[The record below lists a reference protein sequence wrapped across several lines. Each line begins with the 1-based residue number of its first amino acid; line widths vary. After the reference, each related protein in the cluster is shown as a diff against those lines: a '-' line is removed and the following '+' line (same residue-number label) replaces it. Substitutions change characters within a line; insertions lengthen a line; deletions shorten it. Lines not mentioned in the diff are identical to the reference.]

1 MKVVNWYEYMED
13 PYIEQ
18 NIENKYEN
26 KYENKKWKDLI
37 TGNIFFL
44 KKKCESKIEEVASK
58 YIVELL
64 NKKDYENLFKYL
76 RGEEKK
82 LKYNKNRVD
91 SYNKLWLFPQ
101 LPYFNTN
108 KVGSESIVCPR
119 LMDYLSMRTGLL
131 YVISD
136 EKNKEEIRLVSYLTG
151 VYPYVNDYAKKA
163 IDKIISG
170 DNYKNYKAML
180 EEIDEVFKE
189 KISTD
194 VINEKLKNY
203 EFDIVKGGVVK
214 VKEYILETNKIKEI
228 RGASTILDKINREI
242 IPNKIDEEYIKEC
255 IVYAGGGNVLLVA
268 SKGKGEEF
276 SQKIEEI
283 YEDSTIL
290 AQNVAITEKVS
301 LFDISKVN
309 YKNTISKI
317 ENILNE
323 RQMAKID
330 YRTNDFKG
338 NLDYFGE
345 NIKKFPEYKGEEE
358 LCSSCNLRLAK
369 YIYPNSSE
377 NLKLC
382 LSCLHKNIIGNKNKD
397 FYKFKKD
404 YNQYAENNGIVI
416 NSVEKINTLEDIKS
430 DSTNSIGVIYGDGNN
445 MGAVIKNVS
454 NILEM
459 KYFSN
464 KTEDSIFDA
473 VYGAISKNLGS
484 DKFEVIALG
493 GDDIFIIVPGE
504 NAIGI
509 AKSIGKRFDSVFK
522 NYSEDSDENLTMSL
536 GVVIAKYNKPIQY
549 LFDMSMQLL
558 KSAKKKAK
566 KEKKG
571 TIDLII
577 LETDAGFASNVKYL
591 RSKLITNEKVCTL
604 KPYTYDDLES
614 LIRIITILKVNKGE
628 KANDFRGKAYK
639 FFEATMQ
646 MNVEEGNLYYAYQ
659 RARMDS
665 KNNKNNKKDCNKDKE
680 REILD
685 SIYKEFNEK
694 NYTCNSS
701 QLYIKDKEKRN
712 LSIWGDIVELWDYV
726 QEGDIDVKE

>member
-1 MKVVNWYEYMED
+1 MRVVNWYKYMKD

-18 NIENKYEN
+18 DTEN

-44 KKKCESKIEEVASK
+44 NESDEFQIVAFASK

-76 RGEEKK
+76 RGEEKE

-91 SYNKLWLFPQ
+91 SYELWLFPQ

-108 KVGSESIVCPR
+108 RVGNESIVCPR

-136 EKNKEEIRLVSYLTG
+136 EKNKEEIRLISYLTG

-170 DNYKNYKAML
+170 NNYKNYKAML

-189 KISTD
+189 KISDD
-194 VINEKLKNY
+194 VINKKLENY
-203 EFDIVKGGVVK
+203 KFNIVKGGVVK
-214 VKEYILETNKIKEI
+214 VKEYLLETNKIKEI

-242 IPNKIDEEYIKEC
+242 IPKKIDKEYIKEC

-268 SKGKGEEF
+268 SKGKKGEEL
-276 SQKIEEI
+276 SKEIEEI

-290 AQNVAITEKVS
+290 AQNVAISKEVS

-404 YNQYAENNGIVI
+404 YNQYAKNNGIVI

-484 DKFEVIALG
+484 DKFEIIALG

-504 NAIGI
+504 NAVGI
-509 AKSIGKRFDSVFK
+509 AKSIGERFDSAFK

-614 LIRIITILKVNKGE
+614 LIRIITILKGNKGE

-646 MNVEEGNLYYAYQ
+646 TNVEEGNLYYAYQ

-665 KNNKNNKKDCNKDKE
+665 KNNKKDCNKDKE

-694 NYTCNSS
+694 YDTCNSR

>member
-1 MKVVNWYEYMED
+1 MRVVNWYKYMQN
-13 PYIEQ
+13 PYVEQ
-18 NIENKYEN
+18 ETEN

-44 KKKCESKIEEVASK
+44 NESDEFQIEAFASK

-76 RGEEKK
+76 RGEEKE

-91 SYNKLWLFPQ
+91 SYELWLFPQ

-108 KVGSESIVCPR
+108 RVGNESIVCPR

-136 EKNKEEIRLVSYLTG
+136 EKNKEEIRLISYLTG

-170 DNYKNYKAML
+170 NNYKNYKAML

-189 KISTD
+189 KISDD
-194 VINEKLKNY
+194 VINKKLENY
-203 EFDIVKGGVVK
+203 KFNIIKGGVVK
-214 VKEYILETNKIKEI
+214 VKEYLLETNKIKEI

-242 IPNKIDEEYIKEC
+242 IPKKIDKEYIKEC

-268 SKGKGEEF
+268 SKGKKGEEL
-276 SQKIEEI
+276 SKEIEEI

-290 AQNVAITEKVS
+290 AQNVAISKEVS

-404 YNQYAENNGIVI
+404 YNQYAKNNGIVI

-484 DKFEVIALG
+484 DKFEIIALG

-504 NAIGI
+504 NAVGI
-509 AKSIGKRFDSVFK
+509 AKSIGERFDSAFK

-614 LIRIITILKVNKGE
+614 LIRIITILKGNKGE

-646 MNVEEGNLYYAYQ
+646 TNVEEGNLYYAYQ

-665 KNNKNNKKDCNKDKE
+665 KNNKKDCNKDKE

-694 NYTCNSS
+694 YDTCNSR

>member
-1 MKVVNWYEYMED
+1 MRVVNWYKYMKD
-13 PYIEQ
+13 PYKEQ
-18 NIENKYEN
+18 KTEN

-44 KKKCESKIEEVASK
+44 NESDEFQIEAFASK

-76 RGEEKK
+76 RGEEKE

-91 SYNKLWLFPQ
+91 SYELWLFPQ

-108 KVGSESIVCPR
+108 RVGNEFIVCPR

-151 VYPYVNDYAKKA
+151 VYPYVNDYAKKT
-163 IDKIISG
+163 IDKIISD
-170 DNYKNYKAML
+170 DNYKNYKDML

-189 KISTD
+189 KISND
-194 VINEKLKNY
+194 LINKKLENY
-203 EFDIVKGGVVK
+203 KFDIVKGGVVK
-214 VKEYILETNKIKEI
+214 VKEYLLETNKIKEI

-242 IPNKIDEEYIKEC
+242 IPKEIDREFIKEC
-255 IVYAGGGNVLLVA
+255 IVYAGGGNVLLVV
-268 SKGKGEEF
+268 SKDTGEKV

-283 YEDSTIL
+283 YEDSTVL
-290 AQNVAITEKVS
+290 AQNVAISKEVS

-323 RQMAKID
+323 KQMEKID

-345 NIKKFPEYKGEEE
+345 NIKKFLEYKGEEE

-369 YIYPNSSE
+369 YIYPNSSK

-382 LSCLHKNIIGNKNKD
+382 LSCLHKNIIGNKNTD
-397 FYKFKKD
+397 FYKFKED
-404 YNQYAENNGIVI
+404 YKQYAKNNGITI
-416 NSVEKINTLEDIKS
+416 KSVEKINTLEDIKS

-522 NYSEDSDENLTMSL
+522 NYSEDSNENLTMSL

-614 LIRIITILKVNKGE
+614 LIRIITILKGNKGE

-665 KNNKNNKKDCNKDKE
+665 KNNKKDCNEDKE

-694 NYTCNSS
+694 YDTCNSR

>member
-1 MKVVNWYEYMED
+1 MKVVNWYKYMQN

-18 NIENKYEN
+18 DTEN

-44 KKKCESKIEEVASK
+44 NESDEFQIVAFASK

-64 NKKDYENLFKYL
+64 NKKDYENLFEYL
-76 RGEEKK
+76 RGEKK
-82 LKYNKNRVD
+82 ELKYNKKVD
-91 SYNKLWLFPQ
+91 SYELWLFPQ

-108 KVGSESIVCPR
+108 RVGNESIVCPR

-170 DNYKNYKAML
+170 NNYKNYKAML

-194 VINEKLKNY
+194 VINKKLENY
-203 EFDIVKGGVVK
+203 KFNIVKGGVVK
-214 VKEYILETNKIKEI
+214 VKEYLLETNKIKEI

-242 IPNKIDEEYIKEC
+242 IPNKIDKEYIKEC

-268 SKGKGEEF
+268 SKGKKGEEL
-276 SQKIEEI
+276 SKEIEEI

-290 AQNVAITEKVS
+290 AQNVAISKEVS

-309 YKNTISKI
+309 YKNTISNI

-338 NLDYFGE
+338 NFDYFKKNLDNFKE
-345 NIKKFPEYKGEEE
+345 NIKNFPEYKGEEE
-358 LCSSCNLRLAK
+358 LCNSCNIRLAK

-382 LSCLHKNIIGNKNKD
+382 LSCLHKNIIGNKNTD
-397 FYKFKKD
+397 FYKFKED
-404 YNQYAENNGIVI
+404 YKQYAKNNEII
-416 NSVEKINTLEDIKS
+416 IKSVEKINTLENIKS

-473 VYGAISKNLGS
+473 VYGALSKKLGS
-484 DKFEVIALG
+484 DKFEIIALG

-509 AKSIGKRFDSVFK
+509 AKSIGERFDSAFK

-614 LIRIITILKVNKGE
+614 LIRIVKILKGNKGE

-659 RARMDS
+659 RARMES
-665 KNNKNNKKDCNKDKE
+665 KNNKKDCNEDKE

-694 NYTCNSS
+694 YDTCNSR

>member
-1 MKVVNWYEYMED
+1 MRVVNWYKYMKD

-18 NIENKYEN
+18 DTEN

-44 KKKCESKIEEVASK
+44 NESDEFQIVAFASK

-76 RGEEKK
+76 RGEEKE

-91 SYNKLWLFPQ
+91 SYELWLFPQ

-136 EKNKEEIRLVSYLTG
+136 EKNKDEIRLVSYLTG

-170 DNYKNYKAML
+170 NNYKNYKAML

-189 KISTD
+189 KISDD
-194 VINEKLKNY
+194 VINKKLENY
-203 EFDIVKGGVVK
+203 KFNIVKGGVVK
-214 VKEYILETNKIKEI
+214 VKEYLLETNKIKEI

-242 IPNKIDEEYIKEC
+242 IPNKIDKEYIKEC

-268 SKGKGEEF
+268 SKGKKGEEL
-276 SQKIEEI
+276 SKEIEEI

-290 AQNVAITEKVS
+290 AQNVAISKEVS

-323 RQMAKID
+323 RQIAKID

-338 NLDYFGE
+338 NFDYFKKNLDHFKE
-345 NIKKFPEYKGEEE
+345 NIKNFSEYKGEEE
-358 LCSSCNLRLAK
+358 LCNSCNIRLAK

-382 LSCLHKNIIGNKNKD
+382 LSCLHKNIIGNKNTD

-404 YNQYAENNGIVI
+404 YNQYAENNGIII

-484 DKFEVIALG
+484 DKFEIIALG

-504 NAIGI
+504 NAVGI
-509 AKSIGKRFDSVFK
+509 AKSIGERFDSAFK

-614 LIRIITILKVNKGE
+614 LIRIITILKGNKGE

-646 MNVEEGNLYYAYQ
+646 TNVEEGNLYYAYQ

-665 KNNKNNKKDCNKDKE
+665 KNNKKDCNKDKE

-694 NYTCNSS
+694 YDTCNSR